1 MPGFAFTTK
10 NINIHK
16 RRKKKSFWKRLN
28 NVFMKKNWRK
38 NPNGYTLF
46 FQWKDGNTTLWA
58 FYQFYSQIIKEL
70 KNQ

>member
-10 NINIHK
+10 NIDIHK

-38 NPNGYTLF
+38 NPKWIYFILLVEKWKYNIVGILSILF
-46 FQWKDGNTTLWA
+46 TD
-58 FYQFYSQIIKEL
+58 Y
-70 KNQ
+70 

>member
-1 MPGFAFTTK
+1 MPGFAFTIK

-16 RRKKKSFWKRLN
+16 RRKQKSFWKRLN

-46 FQWKDGNTTLWA
+46 FQWIYGTTTLWA